1 MRTRETY
8 KQCESA
14 QSMGG
19 KVMEKLPTAATSAAR
34 FSSRIDFSAAA

>member
-8 KQCESA
+8 K

-19 KVMEKLPTAATSAAR
+19 KVMEKLPTAATSAT
-34 FSSRIDFSAAA
+34 SPD